1 MCRKCRICSHDR
13 RQEIEHAV
21 LRGES
26 HRAVAQQFTVPR
38 SAVARHL
45 KHVSAALTQA
55 RKLREVEDGKSIL
68 IQLREL
74 KIQVEQIK
82 VRADRAGDYRTSLL
96 ALREKTRLVEL
107 QARLTGELNERP
119 ETKILNFTLDAE
131 TARRMKETFLARHL
145 GVNPT

>member
-1 MCRKCRICSHDR
+1 MSRKCSICNHGR
-13 RQEIEHAV
+13 RQEIEHAM

-26 HRAVAQQFTVPR
+26 HRAIAQQFTVPR
-38 SAVARHL
+38 GAVASHL
-45 KHVSAALTQA
+45 KHVSLTEA

-74 KIQVEQIK
+74 KIQAEQIK
-82 VRADRAGDYRTSLL
+82 ARADRAGDYRTSLL
-96 ALREKTRLVEL
+96 AVREKTRLVEL
-107 QARLTGELNERP
+107 EARLTGELNERP

-131 TARRMKETFLARHL
+131 TARRMTETFLARHL